1 MSEERLQKILA
12 HAGVASRRA
21 AEALITAGRVRVN
34 GRVITE
40 LGAKANPHK
49 DRVELDGTRLVAESP
64 VYIVL
69 HKPRGVVSTMSDP
82 EGRLTVKD
90 FLKEISARVYPVGR
104 LDYATSGVLLVTN
117 DGEFSDGLLHP
128 KREVP
133 KSYVVKVAG
142 TMGIE
147 DFLLWSKGVELDD
160 GPTKP
165 AKVTLLRFEGDKTW
179 MELTIKEGR
188 NQQVRR
194 MGEATGFP
202 VMRLV
207 RSTFAGISSDGLK
220 PGSWRHLTR
229 DELNTLKKTY
239 GVPKS
244 LQATAAETPAQ
255 VPRGNRGR
263 VAGVDARGRGRGKP
277 LERAQP
283 ERADGRGRGTSDDRA
298 VPERAATRGR
308 GRAKTEDR
316 AVPERGKGSATDTRS
331 PRYGGG
337 SPGRRG
343 YDVKTD
349 WGGGAERGRTRSEG
363 PSERGPSRGGASGER
378 GASRGGGGRQGANG
392 GVGRGSSSGRGESR
406 SEGPDK
412 AAPGGRGRAT
422 RTTGTG
428 GGIGASE
435 EGAGYRMA
443 RGRKR

>member
-21 AEALITAGRVRVN
+21 AEAIITAGRVRVN
-34 GRVITE
+34 GKVVTE
-40 LGAKANPHK
+40 LGTKADTRK
-49 DRVELDGTRLVAESP
+49 DKVELDGARLVAETP
-64 VYIVL
+64 IYLVL

-90 FLKEISARVYPVGR
+90 FLKTVTARVYPIGR

-142 TMGIE
+142 TMGLE

-207 RSTFAGISSDGLK
+207 RSSFAGISSDGLK
-220 PGSWRHLTR
+220 PGAWRHLTR
-229 DELNTLKKTY
+229 DELMTLKKAY

-244 LQATAAETPAQ
+244 LPVPAEAQAHAPQAS
-255 VPRGNRGR
+255 RGARGR
-263 VAGVDARGRGRGKP
+263 VAGVDARGRARGKP
-277 LERAQP
+277 AERAQP
-283 ERADGRGRGTSDDRA
+283 GVGR
-298 VPERAATRGR
+298 
-308 GRAKTEDR
+308 TETQ
-316 AVPERGKGSATDTRS
+316 A

-343 YDVKTD
+343 YEVKED
-349 WGGGAERGRTRSEG
+349 WGGGAERGRA
-363 PSERGPSRGGASGER
+363 PSRDAGER
-378 GASRGGGGRQGANG
+378 GASRGSSGRGRGGASG
-392 GVGRGSSSGRGESR
+392 GSVSRGSSSERASRGSSDGADR
-406 SEGPDK
+406 P
-412 AAPGGRGRAT
+412 APGGRGRAT

-428 GGIGASE
+428 GGIGASGD
-435 EGAGYRMA
+435 GAGYRMQRA
-443 RGRKR
+443 RKR